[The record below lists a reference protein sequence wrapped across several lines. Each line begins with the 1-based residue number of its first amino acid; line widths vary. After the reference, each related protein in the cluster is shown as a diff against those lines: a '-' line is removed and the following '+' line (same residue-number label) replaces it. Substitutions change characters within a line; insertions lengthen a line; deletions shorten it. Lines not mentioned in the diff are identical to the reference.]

1 MPCGKRPLVKTWDKP
16 RHIRVITPSV
26 LEQTEASVKIH
37 WKKVIRDL
45 ELFYKDD
52 QGDINKAYSMSDF
65 EPSVEEE
72 EVDVEDEE
80 WSESSDTEE
89 KLPARSKSIVR
100 SMVRSKSLVSTKSMT
115 KSMSKSFLKFNSKQF
130 SKSFSSKSRHK
141 SVAAISSI
149 DETAA
154 TNDDLIVQP
163 SIGGIRRYLRRA
175 KNPHFDMLYCNE
187 SETDM
192 IKWKSKYK
200 QKTMEVSASDEFSK
214 KAEIMTKKISK
225 EFYEWWVDL
234 GNLEFKSEIKRPED
248 IEDLFQVWFDE
259 HASRG
264 LILDPKI
271 LPCVLQSIANY
282 VGVPRTS
289 CPRVL
294 KRQIAYDIHAETSPE
309 HTTAFGTGLPQKMKH
324 IPPKNNTEKM
334 WHCVVI
340 PEDLKSMSAVWDD
353 VSHLTKRFSY
363 VLGFLYSIFLI
374 MFGVL
379 TYTFNATD
387 MIGMWSPI
395 FTLYVAGSGT
405 IILFVLTVDI
415 KLFTRRIRK
424 QVEKLRHKEEEMELE
439 HLRQTIARV
448 AFLHIMAGNIC
459 LWVSA
464 VITETQLAYRAYEWV
479 QIEKN
484 KIGIFFIIWRY
495 IGKCCHSREEVRD
508 FHHSLYAQTPHV
520 LDIHISCRN
529 SMGGL
534 FSSLFVIV
542 ILIVSIIMGFVFGT
556 MDNEYLQRIGHI
568 TTHSIELFFHGT
580 MLFVTAVAFWKTRTL
595 DINKHP
601 VPWLDDALL
610 YICVPAFFLETMFTT
625 VATISALHIIQ
636 FLDTITM
643 SLQMIIQMAFIVDG
657 CGGVVTLEDC
667 GAQSRAAN

>member
-1 MPCGKRPLVKTWDKP
+1 M
-16 RHIRVITPSV
+16 
-26 LEQTEASVKIH
+26 A
-37 WKKVIRDL
+37 DL
-45 ELFYKDD
+45 CDLIKYKC
-52 QGDINKAYSMSDF
+52 
-65 EPSVEEE
+65 
-72 EVDVEDEE
+72 
-80 WSESSDTEE
+80 
-89 KLPARSKSIVR
+89 
-100 SMVRSKSLVSTKSMT
+100 SLVYRHD
-115 KSMSKSFLKFNSKQF
+115 LKFCITTPDSDGVYTKTQPRCRILIYFDSIKTVIMDIGSVHSLNSTHDHPLPTP
-130 SKSFSSKSRHK
+130 RDENT
-141 SVAAISSI
+141 AI
-149 DETAA
+149 T
-154 TNDDLIVQP
+154 V
-163 SIGGIRRYLRRA
+163 
-175 KNPHFDMLYCNE
+175 
-187 SETDM
+187 
-192 IKWKSKYK
+192 
-200 QKTMEVSASDEFSK
+200 
-214 KAEIMTKKISK
+214 
-225 EFYEWWVDL
+225 
-234 GNLEFKSEIKRPED
+234 
-248 IEDLFQVWFDE
+248 
-259 HASRG
+259 
-264 LILDPKI
+264 
-271 LPCVLQSIANY
+271 
-282 VGVPRTS
+282 
-289 CPRVL
+289 
-294 KRQIAYDIHAETSPE
+294 
-309 HTTAFGTGLPQKMKH
+309 
-324 IPPKNNTEKM
+324 
-334 WHCVVI
+334 
-340 PEDLKSMSAVWDD
+340 
-353 VSHLTKRFSY
+353 KRFSY

-439 HLRQTIARV
+439 HLRQLDAGLDDNGTGFRNNKEYGTATGFIPQDHDVEHIEHNYCFAKGRHAGSVYLKFGAAAFALGHFVHTLLLVVVIHVSIFINNTDCINVTQYISTLVESLYCFVQLFFIFNYSNLIIIKYATIARV

-484 KIGIFFIIWRY
+484 KTSVKFDDRCMPTITVFRIFDDYSAYLYPFTVEFHILTVGIFFIIWRY

-508 FHHSLYAQTPHV
+508 FHHSLYAQTNVSGDVNSPHV